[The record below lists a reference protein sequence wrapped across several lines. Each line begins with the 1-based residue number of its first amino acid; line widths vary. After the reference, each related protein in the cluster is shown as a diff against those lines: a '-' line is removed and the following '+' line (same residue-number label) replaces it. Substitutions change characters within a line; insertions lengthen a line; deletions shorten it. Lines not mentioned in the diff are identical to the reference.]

1 MLFRKPQKKI
11 TLPNLRIN
19 DTVIEFVDNFV
30 FLGITLN
37 KHLTWNN
44 HVTRITNKIA
54 RTVGMINNLK
64 KILPLNILHVLY
76 NCFVLP
82 HLNYGI
88 LAWGRQTKELD
99 KIHKKVIRTLTR
111 SKYNAHTDP
120 LFKQLKFLKVKDIC
134 KLQEIKLYY
143 KLINRQLP
151 HYFNTF
157 NFQDNSEIHHHDTRS
172 RHKLHNPRTTHIFA
186 DQNLRHS
193 VIQTINNIYIIKE
206 TLDTLTAMDSILPPS
221 DRHAARWICS
231 DGAKEQQ

>member
-1 MLFRKPQKKI
+1 MI
-11 TLPNLRIN
+11 
-19 DTVIEFVDNFV
+19 VIEFVDNFV

-64 KILPLNILHVLY
+64 KILPFNILHVLY
-76 NCFVLP
+76 NCLVLP

-99 KIHKKVIRTLTR
+99 IIHKKVIRTLTM
-111 SKYNAHTDP
+111 SK
-120 LFKQLKFLKVKDIC
+120 LKLLKVKDIC
-134 KLQEIKLYY
+134 KLQEIKCYF

-151 HYFNTF
+151 HYFNNF
-157 NFQDNSEIHHHDTRS
+157 NYQDNLEIHHHNTRS
-172 RHKLHNPRTTHIFA
+172 RLKLHNPRTNHIFV

-193 VIQTINNIYIIKE
+193 MIQTINHVPNIVKE
-206 TLDTLTAMDSILPPS
+206 KICTHSLNGLTAY
-221 DRHAARWICS
+221 
-231 DGAKEQQ
+231 AKRYFVDTYDNMCNIANCYVCQS